1 MQMNKQRQNGRQNR
15 SAFTLIELLVVIA
28 IIAIL
33 AALLFPAVRGA
44 LERAKYSKAKTELL
58 SLANAIKA
66 YNIEY
71 GKLPV
76 PLPLKQGDLDDN
88 VAGLYNEAI
97 SKSVVEI
104 LTDNNNATGLNPR
117 RIVFFETS
125 ETAGT
130 FKDPWGTQ
138 YRIKMDTDYSNTIR
152 YSNTVLKTV
161 AIVVSFGS
169 DKVEFGSGKDVTS
182 FSD

>member
-1 MQMNKQRQNGRQNR
+1 MSKQHRAGRER
-15 SAFTLIELLVVIA
+15 TSGFTLIELLVVIA

-33 AALLFPAVRGA
+33 AGLVFPAVRGS
-44 LERAKYSKAKTELL
+44 LSRAKYSKAKTELL

-76 PLPLKQGDLDDN
+76 PSPLKQGDPDDN
-88 VAGLYNEAI
+88 VSGLYSEAI
-97 SKSVVEI
+97 SKSIVEI
-104 LTDNNNATGLNPR
+104 LTDNSNATGLNPR
-117 RIVFFETS
+117 RIVFLETS
-125 ETAGT
+125 GTEGT
-130 FKDPWGTQ
+130 FKDPWDTQ
-138 YRIKMDTDYSNTIR
+138 YRIKLDTDYSSTIM